1 MRERYFKLPTMTEL
15 GKLNSADKVEHGY
28 TFLYDQIFE
37 PIRYSNVRLL
47 EIGFARGRGARLLAE
62 FFPRGII
69 HTMDIDPNMEMYN
82 NFPSE
87 LKKRIKLLKGDR
99 DWETQFLVA

>member
-82 NFPSE
+82 NFRS
-87 LKKRIKLLKGDR
+87 
-99 DWETQFLVA
+99 